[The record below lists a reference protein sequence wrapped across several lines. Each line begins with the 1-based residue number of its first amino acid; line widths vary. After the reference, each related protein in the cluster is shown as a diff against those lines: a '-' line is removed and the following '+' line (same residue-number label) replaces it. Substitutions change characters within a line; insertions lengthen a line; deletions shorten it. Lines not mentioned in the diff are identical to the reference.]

1 MTPVASDTEGA
12 AGAGVVAFGL
22 ESAEVFVVNVADFD
36 IANFAGF
43 GFFGL
48 FRGREWHCLTG
59 ALDDDFWAFAEEK
72 LDGEVKT
79 GGVIYEGVNL
89 LFV

>member
-1 MTPVASDTEGA
+1 MASDTEGA

-22 ESAEVFVVNVADFD
+22 ESAEVFVVNVVDFD
-36 IANFAGF
+36 IANSAGF
-43 GFFGL
+43 GFFGF
-48 FRGREWHCLTG
+48 FRGREWYCLTG

-89 LFV
+89 FFV